1 MTLEHFTFQMSY
13 SGVGEDQA
21 GKEGEAGNALALAM
35 QPDAD
40 RPKPQP
46 A

>member
-1 MTLEHFTFQMSY
+1 MSY
-13 SGVGEDQA
+13 SGVGEDETGQ
-21 GKEGEAGNALALAM
+21 EGEAGNALALSM

-40 RPKPQP
+40 RAKPQP